1 MKKLIAI
8 LTITVATISCISQK
22 QNLSATTDLLV
33 EYQAVNKGFYKK
45 ITIENDTLFL
55 KKDPNIKPVFR
66 KLSKRDRKIIIKG
79 INALDLDKLKNLK
92 APSEKRFYDGAAAAN
107 LKVIKNNKSYET
119 PFFDHGT
126 PPEYIKEMIGALEK
140 VAEKTE

>member
-8 LTITVATISCISQK
+8 LTITVVTIGCTSQK
-22 QNLSATTDLLV
+22 RNLSATTNLLV

-66 KLSKRDRKIIIKG
+66 KLSKRDKKNIAKG
-79 INALDLDKLKNLK
+79 IDALDLEKFKNLK

-107 LKVIKNNKSYET
+107 LKVIKSNKSYET

-126 PPEYIKEMIGALEK
+126 PPEYIKEMINTLEK
-140 VAEKTE
+140 VAEKIE